1 MTLKTRWILVGMCA
15 LVIAAGL
22 VAVAAAGQPQRG
34 GTLKVGMVAEPSVLD
49 PTHGA
54 WNVGLFAGQFFSS
67 ILETD
72 DTMKIVPGLA
82 ESWSADY
89 KNKTYTFTF
98 RKGVKWHDGKP
109 FTMEDVKYSLETLL
123 PKYDNRGMYLEGT
136 RVEIQGENKVL
147 VRPGTWAPGI
157 QIGRFA
163 STDWVV
169 YPKHLVENTDFPK
182 SEFRRAPV
190 GTGPFKFKEWVRG
203 SHVAMDRYDGF
214 WRPGKPYLD
223 QIIVRFIADPSSLL
237 AALTTG
243 DIDFAFRGIPY
254 EAYETIKKNANLNVI
269 LDYKPNYKVLA
280 GINQKHPI
288 LSNVAVRQALM
299 HAINR
304 KDLAAKATSNVCR
317 ATDRFFAPEF
327 MPENLR
333 LKVYPFDP
341 KKAEQLL
348 DKAGYPRKSGGTRF
362 SISLLSRAGE
372 AEEEKVAD
380 LLKDYFQAV
389 GVDLNI
395 KKVDFNTGLQLEGN
409 YQFDITL
416 LKRWIL
422 PVYASQN
429 HITKWIKPGTSM
441 VNVIQYSNPKVDEGY
456 EVWAYKATSEEERT
470 RALLAVEA
478 QLTEDLPEFPLFDTA
493 WMYVW
498 NKRVGNPFVPARNWI
513 QAESFEN
520 VNIVR

>member
-1 MTLKTRWILVGMCA
+1 MTEKSRNILVCLCA
-15 LVIAAGL
+15 LALAVGL
-22 VAVAAAGQPQRG
+22 VMDAAAGQPQRG
-34 GTLKVGMVAEPSVLD
+34 GTLKVGMVSQPSVLD

-54 WNVGLFAGQFFSS
+54 WNVGLFAGNLFGM

-72 DTMKIVPGLA
+72 DKMKIGPGMV

-89 KNKTYTFTF
+89 TNKTYSFTF
-98 RKGVKWHDGKP
+98 RKGIKWHDGKP

-123 PKYDNRGMYLEGT
+123 PKYDNRGMHLQGT
-136 RVEIQGENKVL
+136 KVEIQGENKVL
-147 VRPGTWAPGI
+147 VRPGQWAPGI

-163 STDWVV
+163 SADWVI
-169 YPKHLVENTDFPK
+169 YPKHLVQNTDFPK

-203 SHVAMDRYDGF
+203 SHVTMERNEAF
-214 WRPGKPYLD
+214 WKPGKPYLD
-223 QIIVRFIADPSSLL
+223 QIVVRFIEDPSLLL

-243 DIDFAFRGIPY
+243 DIDFAFRGLPY
-254 EAYETIKKNANLNVI
+254 EAYETIKKNPNLNVL

-280 GINQKHPI
+280 AFNMKHPI
-288 LSNVAVRQALM
+288 LSKAAVRQAIV

-317 ATDRFFAPEF
+317 TSERFFAPEF
-327 MPENLR
+327 MPENPRLR
-333 LKVYPFDP
+333 TYPFDP
-341 KKAEQLL
+341 KTAEAIL
-348 DKAGYPRKSGGTRF
+348 DKAGFPRKSGGPRF
-362 SISLLSRAGE
+362 AITLLGRAGE

-380 LLKDYFQAV
+380 LLKDYLQAV
-389 GVDLNI
+389 GIDLNI
-395 KKVDFNTGLQLEGN
+395 KKVDFNTSLQLEGN
-409 YQFDITL
+409 YQFDMTL

-429 HITKWIKPGTSM
+429 HMTKWIKPGTSM
-441 VNVIQYSNPKVDEGY
+441 VNITQYSNSKVDDAY
-456 EVWAYKATSEEERT
+456 DTWAYKATSEEERN

-478 QLTEDLPEFPLFDTA
+478 QLMEDMPEIPLFDTA
-493 WMYVW
+493 WMYIW
-498 NKRVGNPFVPARNWI
+498 NKRVGNAFVPARNWI